1 MYILYIIFAILIF
14 SFLIAIHEFG
24 HFITAKL
31 FGVKVNEFSICMGPA
46 IWKKQ
51 KGETLYAIRCIPI
64 GGYCAMEGED
74 GDSDDPRAFGNAK
87 WWKKLIILVAGAAM
101 NLIAGLVLMILL
113 VGLSSDFSTI
123 AQPVLESVEPGSS
136 LEGYF
141 QPGDRIYEIDGERVY
156 TENDITFLLS
166 LNLSGRENIHDHDV
180 TVIRDGEKVYF
191 DDLNMEPRELPS
203 EDGTTS
209 LRYGMNL
216 QREERNLGN
225 TLSFAWNGSLNYG
238 RTVRLSLQ
246 MLFRGDAGL
255 DDMSGP
261 VGIVK
266 TIADVG
272 TQTEDPWLGFWNVIS
287 LGALIAINLGLMN
300 LLPIPALDG
309 GRVVGVV
316 LTGAIEGITRKKLNP
331 KVEGYVH
338 GAGMILLLLLM
349 ALIMLKDVIGLFG

>member
-1 MYILYIIFAILIF
+1 MYILYILFAITIF

-101 NLIAGLVLMILL
+101 NLLTGLMLMVLMI
-113 VGLSSDFSTI
+113 GLSSSFSKI
-123 AQPVLESVEPGSS
+123 GQPVLDSVEPGSS
-136 LEGYF
+136 LEGHF
-141 QPGDRIYEIDGERVY
+141 LPGDRLYEIDGERVY
-156 TENDITFLLS
+156 TDNDVTFLLG
-166 LNLSGRENIHDHDV
+166 LNLSGKEDIHDV
-180 TVIRDGEKVYF
+180 TVIRDGEKVFF
-191 DDLNMEPRELPS
+191 DDLDMTPMEYRN
-203 EDGTTS
+203 EDGTTG
-209 LRYGMNL
+209 LRYGMNMVVED
-216 QREERNLGN
+216 RTLGN

-246 MLFRGDAGL
+246 MLIRGDVGL
-255 DDMSGP
+255 KDMTGP

-272 TQTEDPWLGFWNVIS
+272 TQAKDPWQGFWNVIS
-287 LGALIAINLGLMN
+287 LGAFIAINLGLMN